1 MMEELN
7 GVYLWLEL
15 FSKLH
20 TEKEETFFLKNLFPR
35 FHRNTLGFDLKMK
48 IHIISIML
56 TYIIYLYAIL
66 F

>member
-20 TEKEETFFLKNLFPR
+20 TEKEETFFPKKESF
-35 FHRNTLGFDLKMK
+35 FLGFTETL
-48 IHIISIML
+48 
-56 TYIIYLYAIL
+56 
-66 F
+66 